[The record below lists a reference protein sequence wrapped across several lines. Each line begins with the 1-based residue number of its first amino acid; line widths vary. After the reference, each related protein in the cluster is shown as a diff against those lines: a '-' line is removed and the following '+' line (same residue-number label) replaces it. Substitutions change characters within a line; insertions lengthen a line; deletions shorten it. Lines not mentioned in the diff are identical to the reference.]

1 VVNMTIRNIPQ
12 VDLPDNPRDMAGYFS
27 TISDDD
33 YKGIMDYV
41 GDLQRGRPESVMIKA
56 QREMGGGV
64 YPHSLEHVGDL
75 THRINEHGGRL
86 GTEFVRPKVE
96 SQLRQL
102 THPYGYERE
111 MLEQIN
117 SNRSFAAERGR
128 TAPDL
133 DRIREL
139 GANYAAEHRAIPVI
153 NRPTALGRSAAIN
166 LGEMQF
172 GSTIRNLRGLQ
183 ALTDDT
189 DRYRHEISRQGAID
203 YLKEVG
209 E

>member
-1 VVNMTIRNIPQ
+1 MPVPSGPQ
-12 VDLPDNPRDMAGYFS
+12 FDLPDNSKDMAGYFS

-33 YKGIMDYV
+33 YKGIMNQV
-41 GDLQRGRPESVMIKA
+41 GDLQRGRPESAMLVAK
-56 QREMGGGV
+56 RETGGGV
-64 YPHSLEHVGDL
+64 YPHSLEHIGDL
-75 THRINEHGGRL
+75 THRINEYGGRL

-96 SQLRQL
+96 SQLYQL
-102 THPYGYERE
+102 TRPYGYERE
-111 MLEQIN
+111 MLEQIE
-117 SNRSFAAERGR
+117 SNRSFAAERGK

-133 DRIREL
+133 DRVREL
-139 GANYAAEHRAIPVI
+139 GANYAEEHRAIPVI
-153 NRPTALGRSAAIN
+153 NRPTALGRRAAIN
-166 LGEMQF
+166 LGGMQF
-172 GSTIRNLRGLQ
+172 GSTVRNLIGLQ

>member
-1 VVNMTIRNIPQ
+1 MTIRNIPQ
-12 VDLPDNPRDMAGYFS
+12 FDLPDNPRDMAGYFS

-41 GDLQRGRPESVMIKA
+41 GDLQRGRPESVMLKA

-64 YPHSLEHVGDL
+64 YPHSLEHIGDL

-111 MLEQIN
+111 MLEQIE

-133 DRIREL
+133 DRIKEL

-153 NRPTALGRSAAIN
+153 NRPTALGRRAAIN

-189 DRYRHEISRQGAID
+189 DRYRHEISRQGAIN